1 MTSDLHVSYPA
12 TGAAKRLRVCLEAA
26 VPAAPVMLQTVAA
39 AADAAAVVVDGGN
52 ARAAGAVV
60 ELVLGAAAVVC
71 TGSGANDEAGDD
83 ASVRAVMVSMD
94 ERLFVV
100 FKWADGVAVT
110 LLPTGYHL
118 EASNYICP
126 TLWATF

>member
-1 MTSDLHVSYPA
+1 MSYPA

-60 ELVLGAAAVVC
+60 ELVLGAAAVVRNAAPM
-71 TGSGANDEAGDD
+71 TKPSTVPQFVGS
-83 ASVRAVMVSMD
+83 
-94 ERLFVV
+94 
-100 FKWADGVAVT
+100 W
-110 LLPTGYHL
+110 
-118 EASNYICP
+118 
-126 TLWATF
+126 